1 MDMSYGK
8 LIHLDEDIYMNE
20 DKVETLRN
28 RSNREPVKSG
38 GETTRS
44 RLYRLTAVCLL
55 VLCVLPLTAIIRR
68 LGSVDQ
74 IQHT

>member
-38 GETTRS
+38 TTRTHTIYITLEIFDYAS
-44 RLYRLTAVCLL
+44 Y
-55 VLCVLPLTAIIRR
+55 IRF
-68 LGSVDQ
+68 
-74 IQHT
+74 